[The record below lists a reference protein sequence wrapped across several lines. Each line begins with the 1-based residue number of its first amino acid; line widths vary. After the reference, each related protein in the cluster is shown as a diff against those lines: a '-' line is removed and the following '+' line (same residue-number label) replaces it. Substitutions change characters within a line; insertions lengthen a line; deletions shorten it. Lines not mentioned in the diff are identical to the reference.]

1 MSVHNIQESNALL
14 LYRVGPVF
22 VCSPTMPVEAVTLPP
37 KLTVPPGSSVAEPG
51 VFKSIHGMVR
61 LVDLRVRFG
70 VDKADRNDPGKI
82 VIVEVE
88 GGHAGFWVDEIE
100 DVISFPT
107 KGWSQVP
114 AYIPRNVFSRTLVE
128 EKNIRLYADFEQ
140 LDKFKS
146 TGYLRKHIEMIKV
159 AANKQA
165 NNKNTSTN
173 SHNETNNQIIEEK
186 TADIITTA
194 YINSAN
200 KPAEEHIEISDVKSN
215 DESSVKVVS
224 LDKKEVESRDTNI
237 TQPVGVEVE
246 KTNDISDNKNIKNLY
261 VNKPDKT
268 EQISKKES
276 SYQPEN
282 RASERKPEIN
292 NIYSGKAE
300 DNKLYQHQVP
310 VSKTNKNINA
320 VENNKSNNNKTKIQT
335 AAKEVIQKNS
345 DVKQYNEIKPAQPGP
360 TQIQP
365 LPQGNNGIIW
375 FGLLALMAVVGVY
388 YLFDF
393 IEPGNDGVLQV
404 DKKTTITETFKYS
417 ESSDYTEVKKPA
429 RAEKENM
436 AIEPVVENSDVEAGS
451 ANQETIVDNES
462 VEITKNDDGLLIV
475 VNDVVQEDELIE
487 NSVEVND
494 FDADFN
500 EQKDVDLENNVINS
514 VSEKEVS
521 VTPGEREAD
530 QYIIEEAGVEKVD
543 ELNISDQA
551 VIAESKKVIERQ
563 VVTESKD
570 KIESQTVIE
579 SEPVNVLKA
588 DNSSTGLVSK
598 ERKEVADKTTEV
610 ELKNTKKSTL
620 ISSKKFIHVVVKGDT
635 LWFIAKR
642 YVHNPWRYPELA
654 KLSNI
659 KNPDLIYP
667 GDHVTVII
675 NYKRSN
681 N

>member
-37 KLTVPPGSSVAEPG
+37 KLTVPPGSSAAEPG

-70 VDKADRNDPGKI
+70 VDEADMNNPGKI

-114 AYIPRNVFSRTLVE
+114 VYIPRNVFSRTLIE

-159 AANKQA
+159 AANQQEK
-165 NNKNTSTN
+165 NKNISTSSPGGTKK
-173 SHNETNNQIIEEK
+173 QIIEEN
-186 TADIITTA
+186 TVDIITTEN
-194 YINSAN
+194 INSVN
-200 KPAEEHIEISDVKSN
+200 ISAEEHSEISDVKNNNETSEN
-215 DESSVKVVS
+215 VVPIYKTGIENSDINKARIVKSEAVKADDVS
-224 LDKKEVESRDTNI
+224 
-237 TQPVGVEVE
+237 E
-246 KTNDISDNKNIKNLY
+246 KNNIKSSH
-261 VNKPDKT
+261 VNELDT
-268 EQISKKES
+268 EKQKSKKQS
-276 SYQPEN
+276 SYQPAN
-282 RASERKPEIN
+282 RASERKSEIN
-292 NIYSGKAE
+292 TIYSSKAE
-300 DNKLYQHQVP
+300 DNKLYKNHMQ
-310 VSKTNKNINA
+310 VSKKNKDNNINP
-320 VENNKSNNNKTKIQT
+320 VKSNKIKTQVF
-335 AAKEVIQKNS
+335 AKEIVQKNS
-345 DVKQYNEIKPAQPGP
+345 DVKKYNEINREQAGPAK
-360 TQIQP
+360 IQP
-365 LPQGNNGIIW
+365 IPQDNNGIVW
-375 FGLLALMAVVGVY
+375 LGLLALMAVVGIY
-388 YLFDF
+388 YFLDSVVLDN
-393 IEPGNDGVLQV
+393 ENVLQV
-404 DKKTTITETFKYS
+404 DKKRAITQALEYS
-417 ESSDYTEVKKPA
+417 ESSNYAEVQKPVVT
-429 RAEKENM
+429 EKEII
-436 AIEPVVENSDVEAGS
+436 AIEPIIKNSDVEASS
-451 ANQETIVDNES
+451 AKQQIIVDNES

-475 VNDVVQEDELIE
+475 VNDVVRENELIE

-494 FDADFN
+494 YDTDFN
-500 EQKDVDLENNVINS
+500 EQKDVGLENRVINS

-521 VTPGEREAD
+521 AASGESKVD
-530 QYIIEEAGVEKVD
+530 QYVIEETGVEKVD
-543 ELNISDQA
+543 ELNISDHT

-563 VVTESKD
+563 M
-570 KIESQTVIE
+570 VIE
-579 SEPVNVLKA
+579 SKGKVESQSAVESRAFKMA
-588 DNSSTGLVSK
+588 EAGDSSSGFVSK
-598 ERKEVADKTTEV
+598 ERKSIADKTTEDV
-610 ELKNTKKSTL
+610 SGITENSSV

-667 GDHVTVII
+667 GDHVTIII

-681 N
+681 NK